1 MIVRRFFHPRLA
13 QSSYLI
19 GCSTSREAIVLD
31 PLRYV
36 EPYVAA
42 ASDERV
48 RITAV
53 SETHVHA
60 DFLSGSRELALR
72 TGAQLYLSGEG
83 RGPWSYTDDYVRGSR
98 AMLLHDAYVIRVGTV
113 RVDVIRTPGH
123 TPEHLT
129 FLITDTAGAGE
140 PMAAVT
146 GDFLFVG
153 DVGRPDLLERAV
165 QVVGSADGAA
175 RQLFH
180 SLARMSSYADY
191 LQVWPGHSAGSA
203 CGKGLS
209 AVPHSTL
216 GYERRHN
223 WAFRTEDE
231 EAFVADVLQG
241 QPEPP
246 LYFAKMKRANAQG
259 PPPWSEVAR
268 PEVVS
273 ADAVVAAVAGGAVVV
288 DTRPAA
294 EYAAGHLAG
303 TIGIPLDRSFLNWS
317 GSLIPSDSV
326 IMLIGGGAESEL
338 QQAAADLGLI
348 GLDHVSGIAGEEVLE
363 KWRRSGEKFV
373 DIPETTV
380 ADVGARQRGG
390 SGNLTLLDVRNESEW
405 VGGHIP
411 DAMHVALATLPL
423 HLETIPRDRPIVVHC
438 QHGARAVIAAG
449 VLQAAGFKNIEHMSG
464 GFQAWHAAGQSVVAG
479 TATAA

>member
-42 ASDERV
+42 ASAEGV

-60 DFLSGSRELALR
+60 DFLSGSRELGLR

-165 QVVGSADGAA
+165 QVAGSSDGAA

-180 SLARMSSYADY
+180 SLARMSSYTDY

-223 WAFRTEDE
+223 WAFTTDDE
-231 EAFVADVLQG
+231 ESFVAEVLQG

-246 LYFAKMKRANAQG
+246 LYFANMKRANAQG
-259 PPPWSEVAR
+259 PPPWSQVAR

-273 ADAVVAAVAGGAVVV
+273 ADAVAAAVAGGAVVV

-303 TIGIPLDRSFLNWS
+303 TIGIPLDRSFLTWA
-317 GSLIPSDSV
+317 GSLIRSDSV
-326 IMLIGGGAESEL
+326 IMLIGAGSEL
-338 QQAAADLGLI
+338 QQAAADLALI
-348 GLDHVSGIAGEEVLE
+348 GLDHVSGIAGEQVLE
-363 KWRRSGEKFV
+363 TWRRGGEKFV
-373 DIPETTV
+373 DVPETTV
-380 ADVGARQRGG
+380 ADVAVRQR
-390 SGNLTLLDVRNESEW
+390 SGNVTVLDVRNESEW

-411 DAMHVALATLPL
+411 DAMHIALSTLPL
-423 HLETIPRDRPIVVHC
+423 QLETIPRDRPLVVHC
-438 QHGARAVIAAG
+438 QHGQRAVIAAG
-449 VLQAAGFKNIEHMSG
+449 VLQAAGFKNIETMTG
-464 GFQAWHAAGQSVVAG
+464 GFNAWHSAGQSVVGA
-479 TATAA
+479 APTAA